1 MGQYAFMFFQIKGNK
16 KKSSGYMSMIG
27 GFIILS
33 LIISLVFI
41 VILMAYMK
49 EISSLK
55 YQK

>member
-41 VILMAYMK
+41 VILMTYMK